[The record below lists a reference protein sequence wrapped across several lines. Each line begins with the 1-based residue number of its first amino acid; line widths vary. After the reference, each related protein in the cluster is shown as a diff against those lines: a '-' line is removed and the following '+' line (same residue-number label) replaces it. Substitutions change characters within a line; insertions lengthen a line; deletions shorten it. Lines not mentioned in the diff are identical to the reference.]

1 MTNKQV
7 KLLSIETYDTNIYEP
22 VKYIYAMEVQTI
34 NVFRQFMASI
44 GSFIGGPTN
53 ISGITQK
60 IDDVK
65 KRAIVKMKNKALKSK
80 CYLIIGVRV
89 QVSQIST
96 QNDGMMVIQV
106 SGTLMKKKGNN
117 VNNGSSNKSSRNS
130 SMSSMS

>member
-1 MTNKQV
+1 MAKKQV

-65 KRAIVKMKNKALKSK
+65 KRAIVKMKN
-80 CYLIIGVRV
+80 I
-89 QVSQIST
+89 
-96 QNDGMMVIQV
+96 
-106 SGTLMKKKGNN
+106 
-117 VNNGSSNKSSRNS
+117 
-130 SMSSMS
+130 